1 MSYQSTKKTFSKP
14 HSFESELCHTVNSNC
29 CVFPP
34 KYTLNKDHY
43 ALFFSTLGLRFMAGG
58 GYNSKHTVWG
68 SHITTTK
75 GRELFNLLQQKN
87 YSLST
92 GNPTRWPTDPTK
104 QPELLDFFVING
116 TSSTHTDTEPSY
128 DLSSDHPPV
137 IATISTSPIYQY
149 IQPVPRL
156 HNSRTNCST
165 YRTKLHD
172 AINLH
177 ASLKSCTEVE
187 EATNNF
193 IVYYKRQLNKPLPQ
207 RSTKRCCEHPTR
219 N

>member
-1 MSYQSTKKTFSKP
+1 
-14 HSFESELCHTVNSNC
+14 
-29 CVFPP
+29 
-34 KYTLNKDHY
+34 
-43 ALFFSTLGLRFMAGG
+43 MAGG
-58 GYNSKHTVWG
+58 DCNSKHTVCG
-68 SHITTTK
+68 SRITTTK

-92 GNPTRWPTDPTK
+92 GNPTHWPTDPTK

-177 ASLKSCTEVE
+177 ASSILKS
-187 EATNNF
+187 
-193 IVYYKRQLNKPLPQ
+193 QLNVMRTFSFKNENVLILRPYLTLYEPSYL
-207 RSTKRCCEHPTR
+207 RSG
-219 N
+219 